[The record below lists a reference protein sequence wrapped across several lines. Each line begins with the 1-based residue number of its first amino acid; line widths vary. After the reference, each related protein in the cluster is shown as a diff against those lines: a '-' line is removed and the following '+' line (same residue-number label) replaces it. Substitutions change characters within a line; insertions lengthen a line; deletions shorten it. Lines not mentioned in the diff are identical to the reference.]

1 MQVFADLVHG
11 LDKTS
16 GRTEDFLPEPACGD
30 YSDFASVRSA
40 WIRHDDAY
48 AAYLSTLTQADL
60 ESPRT
65 VDADFYTLG
74 EFVQHVLNHSTY
86 HRGQVTVPLRQL
98 GDAVPSTD
106 YRDFLTESR
115 AGIKPD
121 RTDPAASEF
130 P

>member
-1 MQVFADLVHG
+1 M
-11 LDKTS
+11 
-16 GRTEDFLPEPACGD
+16 
-30 YSDFASVRSA
+30 
-40 WIRHDDAY
+40 
-48 AAYLSTLTQADL
+48 STLTQADL

-86 HRGQVTVPLRQL
+86 HRGQVTVPLQQL

-121 RTDPAASEF
+121 TGDPAASEF
-130 P
+130 PSGKLCRRR